1 MPTPRVTATGVR
13 RHGLKPI
20 EAVQPAADTRADLT
34 GAGFAAIRAA
44 RARSPRDPRAKK
56 KGITMK
62 RTPPFRAPSNQ
73 GRLAALA
80 AALLVALPLAGL
92 AQEPGNLD
100 IYWIDVEGGAATL
113 VVTPARES
121 VLMDT
126 GWPRDD
132 ARDALRIQ
140 AAMDDAGIDRI
151 DYLLFSHFHGDHVGG
166 LPALAERVPIGAI
179 VDHGDSVELGS
190 PRGQAL
196 WDEYIG
202 LAADRRRSVAP
213 GDKLPL
219 ERLELT
225 FVASHRELVD
235 ALEPQM
241 PNPLCEG
248 VAPPDP
254 DMGENGHSLG
264 YLLSLGAFQF
274 LNLGDLTPDREHAL
288 ACPENR
294 LGVVDLWQVPHHGGY
309 GAIRPELAAVLQPT
323 VAVVNNGPRKG
334 GTPESLAVA
343 QGTAEVGDVWQSHRT
358 LTDDAA
364 NNTEEA
370 LIANLTEEDD
380 CEGHWIK
387 ATVAPDGRSW
397 SMTNGRTGYSR
408 TYQSQ

>member
-1 MPTPRVTATGVR
+1 MEHSSSLP
-13 RHGLKPI
+13 
-20 EAVQPAADTRADLT
+20 
-34 GAGFAAIRAA
+34 
-44 RARSPRDPRAKK
+44 ARSSLA
-56 KGITMK
+56 
-62 RTPPFRAPSNQ
+62 
-73 GRLAALA
+73 RLATLA
-80 AALLVALPLAGL
+80 AAMMVALPLAAS
-92 AQEPGNLD
+92 AQESANLD

-126 GWPRDD
+126 GWPRAD

-179 VDHGDSVELGS
+179 VDHGDSVELGTA
-190 PRGQAL
+190 RGQAL

-202 LAADRRRSVAP
+202 FAADRRRSVAP

-225 FVASHRELVD
+225 FVASHRELLD

-241 PNPLCEG
+241 PNRLCEG
-248 VAPPDP
+248 VEAPGP

-294 LGVVDLWQVPHHGGY
+294 LGNVDLWQVPHHGGY
-309 GAIRPELAAVLQPT
+309 GAVRPELAGMLRPT

-334 GTPESLAVA
+334 GTPESLAVL
-343 QGTAEVGDVWQSHRT
+343 QGSAEVGDVWQAHRT

-364 NNTEEA
+364 NNTDEA

-387 ATVAPDGRSW
+387 ATVQPDGRGW

-408 TYQSQ
+408 TYQSR

>member
-1 MPTPRVTATGVR
+1 MQ
-13 RHGLKPI
+13 H
-20 EAVQPAADTRADLT
+20 
-34 GAGFAAIRAA
+34 
-44 RARSPRDPRAKK
+44 SPSLS
-56 KGITMK
+56 
-62 RTPPFRAPSNQ
+62 APS
-73 GRLAALA
+73 GRGILAALVLA
-80 AALLVALPLAGL
+80 VLTALPAATL
-92 AQEPGNLD
+92 AQEPASLD

-126 GWPRDD
+126 GWPRAD

-190 PRGQAL
+190 PRGLAL

-202 LAADRRRSVAP
+202 LAADRRRSVVP

-219 ERLELT
+219 ERLEFT

-235 ALEPQM
+235 APEPRM
-241 PNPLCEG
+241 PNPLCDG
-248 VAPPDP
+248 IAPPDP

-294 LGVVDLWQVPHHGGY
+294 LGLVDLWQVPHHGGY
-309 GAIRPELAAVLQPT
+309 GAIRPELAGALRPT

-334 GTPESLAVA
+334 GTPDSLAVI

-364 NNTEEA
+364 HNTDEA

-380 CEGHWIK
+380 CRGHWIK

-408 TYQSQ
+408 TYQSR

>member
-1 MPTPRVTATGVR
+1 MMQHPTP
-13 RHGLKPI
+13 L
-20 EAVQPAADTRADLT
+20 PARPAS
-34 GAGFAAIRAA
+34 G
-44 RARSPRDPRAKK
+44 
-56 KGITMK
+56 GI
-62 RTPPFRAPSNQ
+62 
-73 GRLAALA
+73 AALA
-80 AALLVALPLAGL
+80 GAMLIVLPLTGL
-92 AQEPGNLD
+92 AQEPTNLD

-126 GWPRDD
+126 GWPRTD

-140 AAMDDAGIDRI
+140 AALNDAGIDRI

-166 LPALAERVPIGAI
+166 LPALAERVPIGQI
-179 VDHGDSVELGS
+179 VDHGDSVELS
-190 PRGQAL
+190 SARGQAL

-202 LAADRRRSVAP
+202 FAADRRRSVVP
-213 GDKLPL
+213 GNKLPL
-219 ERLELT
+219 EGLELT

-235 ALEPQM
+235 TLEPQM

-248 VAPPDP
+248 VAPPEP

-309 GAIRPELAAVLQPT
+309 GAIRPELAGVLQPT

-334 GTPESLAVA
+334 GTPESLAVI
-343 QGTAEVGDVWQSHRT
+343 QGTAEVADVWQSHRT

-364 NNTEEA
+364 NNTEQA

-387 ATVAPDGRSW
+387 ATVEPDGGSW

-408 TYQSQ
+408 TYQSR

>member
-1 MPTPRVTATGVR
+1 MQHPEPLRALSRLGRVA
-13 RHGLKPI
+13 
-20 EAVQPAADTRADLT
+20 AVAAVV
-34 GAGFAAIRAA
+34 
-44 RARSPRDPRAKK
+44 
-56 KGITMK
+56 
-62 RTPPFRAPSNQ
+62 
-73 GRLAALA
+73 
-80 AALLVALPLAGL
+80 VALSPAGL
-92 AQEPGNLD
+92 ARQPASDSLD

-126 GWPRDD
+126 GWPRADD
-132 ARDALRIQ
+132 RDALRIQ

-151 DYLLFSHFHGDHVGG
+151 DYLLISHFHRDHVGG
-166 LPALAERVPIGAI
+166 LSALAERVPIGQI
-179 VDHGDSVELGS
+179 VDHGDSVELDS
-190 PRGQAL
+190 PRGRAL
-196 WDEYIG
+196 WDEYTG
-202 LAADRRRSVAP
+202 LAADRRRTVAP

-219 ERLELT
+219 ERIEFT

-235 ALEPQM
+235 TLEPKL
-241 PNPLCEG
+241 PNALCDG

-294 LGVVDLWQVPHHGGY
+294 LGVVDLWQAPHHGGY
-309 GAIRPELAAVLQPT
+309 GAIRPELAAVLRPT

-334 GTPESLAVA
+334 GTPDSLAVI
-343 QGTAEVGDVWQSHRT
+343 QGAAEVGDVWQSHRT
-358 LTDDAA
+358 LTDGAA
-364 NNTEEA
+364 HNTDEA

-380 CEGHWIK
+380 CEGHWIR

-408 TYQSQ
+408 TYRSR

>member
-1 MPTPRVTATGVR
+1 MQ
-13 RHGLKPI
+13 H
-20 EAVQPAADTRADLT
+20 
-34 GAGFAAIRAA
+34 
-44 RARSPRDPRAKK
+44 
-56 KGITMK
+56 
-62 RTPPFRAPSNQ
+62 APSLSAPS
-73 GRLAALA
+73 GRGTLAALA
-80 AALLVALPLAGL
+80 LALLAALPAAAL
-92 AQEPGNLD
+92 AQEPATLD

-126 GWPRDD
+126 GWPRAD

-151 DYLLFSHFHGDHVGG
+151 DYLLVSHFHGDHVGG
-166 LPALAERVPIGAI
+166 LRALAERVPIGAI
-179 VDHGDSVELGS
+179 VDHGDSVELGR
-190 PRGQAL
+190 PRGLAL

-213 GDKLPL
+213 GDKLPF
-219 ERLELT
+219 ERLEFT

-235 ALEPQM
+235 TPEPRM
-241 PNPLCEG
+241 PNPLCDG

-294 LGVVDLWQVPHHGGY
+294 LGLVDLWQVPHHGGY
-309 GAIRPELAAVLQPT
+309 GAIRPELTGALRPT

-334 GTPESLAVA
+334 GTPDSLAVI

-364 NNTEEA
+364 HNTDEA

-380 CEGHWIK
+380 CRGHWIK

-408 TYQSQ
+408 TYQSR